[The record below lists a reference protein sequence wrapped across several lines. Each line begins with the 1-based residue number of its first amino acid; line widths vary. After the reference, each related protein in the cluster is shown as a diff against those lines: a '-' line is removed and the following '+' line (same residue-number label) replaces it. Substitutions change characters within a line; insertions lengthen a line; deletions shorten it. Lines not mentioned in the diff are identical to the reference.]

1 VLFPRVFV
9 GFSGRFIRAF
19 RMVVSCRRMQFGIF
33 VLSLRMGMRSLAV
46 VVRGSG
52 MMAGGCVM
60 VIV

>member
-1 VLFPRVFV
+1 
-9 GFSGRFIRAF
+9 
-19 RMVVSCRRMQFGIF
+19 MVVSCRRMQFGIF